1 MNLSRHPAIGT
12 AFRFMTLTAT
22 WSAGAAVR
30 RRSAPGSAGS
40 ALTLEGVRGIRQ
52 GVQKI
57 KTAVV
62 GLRK

>member
-1 MNLSRHPAIGT
+1 
-12 AFRFMTLTAT
+12 MTLTAT